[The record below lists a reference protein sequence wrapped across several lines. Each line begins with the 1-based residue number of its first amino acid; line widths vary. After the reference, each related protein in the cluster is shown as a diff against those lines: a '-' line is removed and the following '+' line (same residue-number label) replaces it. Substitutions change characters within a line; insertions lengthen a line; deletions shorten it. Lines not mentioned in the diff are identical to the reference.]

1 MPTRWKTVEDLRPH
15 LDPIVEELGRMPT
28 QDELKERGLGYLIDA
43 VQKFGR
49 QHEVAKALGYRYEG
63 RRSWTQVED
72 LRPHLDPIVVELRRM
87 PSPTELQQRNQ
98 PGLTSAI
105 RKFGGPG
112 QVARLL
118 GYPYFP
124 HKSWAE
130 IEDLRPHLDPIVAE
144 VGRMPSQRE
153 LEDRQRLDLA
163 NAIGKFGGFPAVA
176 QALGYPHRARGSWRT
191 VEDLQPHLEPIAIDL
206 GRMPTAREL
215 VERGRT
221 DLTNAIGK
229 LGGYPQVAST
239 LGYFHH
245 APSAWTTIESLREPL
260 APIVLELGRMPRKR
274 ELIKR
279 GRGDLASAVQKLGGY
294 EVVANAL
301 GYAYDLEKVRRPRWY
316 SVEDLRPYLDPLVAE
331 LGRMPKQDE
340 LLAGDEPRLAAA
352 IEKFGGVEAVAQ
364 ALDYSYTGPKFWR
377 RVEDLKPHLDPL
389 VKQLGRMPSLPEL
402 LDRKCMT

>member
-1 MPTRWKTVEDLRPH
+1 MLTRWKTIEDLRPH

-28 QDELKERGLGYLIDA
+28 QDELKMRGCGYLIDA
-43 VQKFGR
+43 IQKFGR
-49 QHEVAKALGYRYEG
+49 QSQVAASLGYPYEG
-63 RRSWTQVED
+63 RTYWDSVQD
-72 LRPHLDPIVVELRRM
+72 LRPHLDPIVAELGRM
-87 PSPTELQQRNQ
+87 PSPSELKHRNY

-105 RKFGGPG
+105 RKFGGPE

-118 GYPYFP
+118 GYTYFP
-124 HKSWAE
+124 PKSWAK

-191 VEDLQPHLEPIAIDL
+191 MEDLQPHLDPIAIEL

-229 LGGYPQVAST
+229 LGGYPLVAST
-239 LGYFHH
+239 LGYSHH
-245 APSAWTTIESLREPL
+245 APTAWTTIESLREPL

-274 ELIKR
+274 ELIER

-294 EVVANAL
+294 ETVANAL
-301 GYAYDLEKVRRPRWY
+301 GYAYDLERARRPRWY

-352 IEKFGGVEAVAQ
+352 IEKFGGVRGGC
-364 ALDYSYTGPKFWR
+364 SGPGLLLHGPEVLAAR
-377 RVEDLKPHLDPL
+377 RRPKASSRSP
-389 VKQLGRMPSLPEL
+389 G
-402 LDRKCMT
+402 